1 MNQCL
6 NNSEKSALKYYTGDI
21 SGNNPFWNE
30 PKAYLVL
37 NSLFY
42 DGISTEKARVS
53 EGKFLNPIILGD
65 VDRLLYFYDNIFSA
79 FGKCS
84 AENNIVTYRVER
96 FSDYKFIKQSEK
108 TVSFTSTSTS
118 DFLKEYRDRIGIA
131 LMKFVISAGTSCVS
145 MAEVLDVY
153 TKWEEAEILLPPFMN
168 LNITE
173 VPVIDSE
180 KSITD
185 ANGNPPVVSCIAEC
199 GKYCIS
205 ERKKNISDDGAK
217 AGQRIYTALNNGENP
232 YEEDIKL
239 YCEWKK
245 LFRQLYL

>member
-1 MNQCL
+1 MNQYL
-6 NNSEKSALKYYTGDI
+6 NNEEKSVLKYYTGDV
-21 SGNNPFWNE
+21 SGDNPFWSE

-42 DGISTEKARVS
+42 DGIYTEKARVS
-53 EGKFLNPIILGD
+53 EGKFLNPVILSD

-79 FGKCS
+79 FGKCR

-96 FSDYKFIKQSEK
+96 FSDYTSIKRSEK
-108 TVSFTSTSTS
+108 TVSFTSTSTAG
-118 DFLKEYRDRIGIA
+118 FLKEYRDRKGIA
-131 LMKFVISAGTSCVS
+131 LMKFGIPAGTSCIS

-153 TKWEEAEILLPPFMN
+153 TKSEEAEILLPPFMN

-185 ANGNPPVVSCIAEC
+185 ADGNPPVVACIAEC
-199 GKYCIS
+199 GKFRIS
-205 ERKKNISDDGAK
+205 GRKENISDEGAK

-232 YEEDIKL
+232 SDEDIKL
-239 YCEWKK
+239 YCEWKS
-245 LFRQLYL
+245 LFRELYL